1 MRLSSDCFLKS
12 VEVEVSIWSFL
23 VMGVSIV
30 IDFSRSRMLY
40 RVAKKHNSQAL
51 EADALHFSTDIWS
64 SSVVIVGLVGVL
76 LSERVAG
83 LAFLKQADAVAALGV
98 ALIVV
103 YVSVELGIRTVKA
116 LLDTSPDGAIT
127 QINAVIESIP
137 GVIECHDVR
146 VRPSGPS
153 YFIDVHISV
162 DGSWSLEKTH
172 ELLDR
177 IENEIKHSYPGAD
190 VTLHPEPYQQS

>member
-1 MRLSSDCFLKS
+1 MRLSSVCFLKS

-23 VMGVSIV
+23 VMSVSIV
-30 IDFSRSRMLY
+30 IDYSRSRMLY

-116 LLDTSPDGAIT
+116 LIDTSPDGAVA
-127 QINAVIESIP
+127 QIKTVTESIP
-137 GVIECHDVR
+137 GVIDRHDVR

-153 YFIDVHISV
+153 YFIDVHITV
-162 DGSWSLEKTH
+162 DGSWSLVKTH
-172 ELLDR
+172 ELLDTV
-177 IENEIKHSYPGAD
+177 EKEIVKTFPDSD
-190 VTLHPEPYQQS
+190 VTLHPEPYHQS

>member
-1 MRLSSDCFLKS
+1 
-12 VEVEVSIWSFL
+12 
-23 VMGVSIV
+23 MGVSIA
-30 IDFSRSRMLY
+30 IDYSRSSMLY

-83 LAFLKQADAVAALGV
+83 LAFLKQADAVAAFGV

-103 YVSVELGIRTVKA
+103 YVSLELGMRTVKA
-116 LLDTSPDGAIT
+116 LIDTSPDGAVAKIKT
-127 QINAVIESIP
+127 VAESIP
-137 GVIECHDVR
+137 GVIECHAVR

-153 YFIDVHISV
+153 FFIDVHITV
-162 DGSWSLEKTH
+162 DGSWSLERTH
-172 ELLDR
+172 ELLDTV
-177 IENEIKHSYPGAD
+177 EKEIKISFPDSD
-190 VTLHPEPYQQS
+190 VTLHPEPYHQG